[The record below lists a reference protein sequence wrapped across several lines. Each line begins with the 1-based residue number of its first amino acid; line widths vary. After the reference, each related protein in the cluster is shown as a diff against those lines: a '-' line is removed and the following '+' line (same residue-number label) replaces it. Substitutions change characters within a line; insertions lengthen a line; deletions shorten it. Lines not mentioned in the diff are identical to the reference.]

1 MFYEAKTPKKKKKQN
16 PRLLADN
23 QEASGERFIASL
35 RPQFLWHNYV
45 SQTRKRPRH
54 KQIQCQ
60 PVEESEI

>member
-54 KQIQCQ
+54 
-60 PVEESEI
+60 